1 MMGLRGDINLLVR
14 GKKMTNYEANMANA
28 IHAMWDI
35 LVMHHSVESAAD
47 DYKIPIMSISAAAR
61 EVIAKVKEYEY
72 YERLKSGKKPWHESK
87 IGRASCRERCRSRR
101 SPYH

>member
-1 MMGLRGDINLLVR
+1 
-14 GKKMTNYEANMANA
+14 MTNYEANMANA

-47 DYKIPIMSISAAAR
+47 DYKIPITSISVAAR

-72 YERLKSGKKPWHESK
+72 YERLKNGKRQWH
-87 IGRASCRERCRSRR
+87 GNASAVKECEYREQREIPNKRV
-101 SPYH
+101 

>member
-1 MMGLRGDINLLVR
+1 MMGLRGDIDLLMK

-47 DYKIPIMSISAAAR
+47 DYKIPITSISAAAR
-61 EVIAKVKEYEY
+61 EVIVKVKEYEY
-72 YERLKSGKKPWHESK
+72 YE
-87 IGRASCRERCRSRR
+87 ERRQRKGT
-101 SPYH
+101 

>member
-1 MMGLRGDINLLVR
+1 MMGLRGDIDLLVKGEKR
-14 GKKMTNYEANMANA
+14 TNYEANMANA

-47 DYKIPIMSISAAAR
+47 DYKIPITSISAAAR

-72 YERLKSGKKPWHESK
+72 YE
-87 IGRASCRERCRSRR
+87 ERRQRKGT
-101 SPYH
+101 

>member
-1 MMGLRGDINLLVR
+1 MGLRDDINLLVR

-35 LVMHHSVESAAD
+35 LIMHHSVESAAD
-47 DYKIPIMSISAAAR
+47 DYKIPITSISAAAR

-72 YERLKSGKKPWHESK
+72 YERLKNGKRQWH
-87 IGRASCRERCRSRR
+87 GDASAVKECEYREQREIPNKRV
-101 SPYH
+101 